1 MEDDDDEVAASAR
14 NYNTISSLAALEDL
28 VESTKDEAWF
38 HHYFLRHLER
48 LPKQQQPLR
57 TILEQPQRRRLSQC
71 REEEDPNGDI
81 VEDEESAALATADSI
96 SSPRSSSSRGS
107 SLNTTPYS
115 TVTSTAS
122 APAYPSLPPAW
133 LTSPPHVDKR
143 FFDRSLVEIKS
154 HHESNTTLDEKEE
167 IWLKRTDATD
177 KVGRHKG
184 ICICTCTCNIAIH

>member
-1 MEDDDDEVAASAR
+1 MEDEDDELAASAR

-71 REEEDPNGDI
+71 REEEDPNGET
-81 VEDEESAALATADSI
+81 VEDEESAAADSI
-96 SSPRSSSSRGS
+96 SSPRSSSRGS

-154 HHESNTTLDEKEE
+154 HHESTTTLDGKEEE
-167 IWLKRTDATD
+167 IWLKRTDTD
-177 KVGRHKG
+177 KVGRREFG
-184 ICICTCTCNIAIH
+184 LAT